1 MGIICEGGLSKTSR
15 LHQTN
20 GTTHGNGDARKISS
34 VLLHARRKRTVPHR
48 SKSITKYLIVASNSL
63 GIFYALQG
71 DTNLAHSYFTR
82 ALHCIEK
89 ISAQGG
95 ISRFFA
101 VAMNDLIC
109 RKANTVNNDFLNFI
123 TSRRE
128 QISPQRWNA
137 YQDLLE
143 TKQSTMYRSLYTL
156 FTGPYVFM
164 Y

>member
-1 MGIICEGGLSKTSR
+1 MKHHALMSVGDYNASR
-15 LHQTN
+15 N
-20 GTTHGNGDARKISS
+20 
-34 VLLHARRKRTVPHR
+34 LLEQNLFD
-48 SKSITKYLIVASNSL
+48 SEIFGEQKYLIVASNSL

-128 QISPQRWNA
+128 QVSPQRWNA